1 MVVAMHDVILKQI
14 VLLVQQARFISFSC
28 DEVTTLNNQSWIY
41 VHGYVVDNWHK
52 VPILLNLERIVDG
65 GTLDNLTTMIIHS
78 LVIFGGMS
86 E

>member
-52 VPILLNLERIVDG
+52 VPILLNLERIVDE
-65 GTLDNLTTMIIHS
+65 GTSDNLTTMVIHS
-78 LVIFGGMS
+78 LVIFGGML